1 MKAKPF
7 ALSSETLLVSVLLL
21 LSAAMMF
28 EWMVVSPES
37 PGYALLRV
45 IGAALAAFVAIL
57 PFRRA

>member
-45 IGAALAAFVAIL
+45 MGAALAAFAAIL